1 MMPRLLRYAIVGVAA
16 TAAHYALL
24 VVAVEVGHW
33 PAWLASGAGAVF
45 GAQVAWLG
53 NRAFT
58 FAHRGALGAS
68 WWRFQIAAALGAA
81 AGMAIVAATVALG
94 VHYLVGQVVATVAVM
109 LGTYAINARWTFAAR
124 PGPG

>member
-1 MMPRLLRYAIVGVAA
+1 MPRLLRYAIVGAAA

-24 VVAVEVGHW
+24 VAAVEAGHW

-81 AGMAIVAATVALG
+81 AGMAIVGAAVAFG
-94 VHYLVGQVVATVAVM
+94 AHYLVGQVIATTAVM
-109 LGTYAINARWTFAAR
+109 LGTYALNARWTFSAR
-124 PGPG
+124 PDRG

>member
-1 MMPRLLRYAIVGVAA
+1 MARLLRYAVVGAVA
-16 TAAHYALL
+16 TVAHYALL
-24 VVAVEVGHW
+24 VVAVEAGHW

-58 FAHRGALGAS
+58 FAHRGPLGSS

-81 AGMAIVAATVALG
+81 AGMAIVATTVALG
-94 VHYLVGQVVATVAVM
+94 AHYLVGQVIATVAVM
-109 LGTYAINARWTFAAR
+109 LGTYMLNARWAFSAR
-124 PGPG
+124 PDRG

>member
-1 MMPRLLRYAIVGVAA
+1 MSRLLRYAIVGAVA

-24 VVAVEVGHW
+24 VAAVEAGHW

-58 FAHRGALGAS
+58 FAHRGPLSAS

-81 AGMAIVAATVALG
+81 GGMAIVAAAVALG
-94 VHYLVGQVVATVAVM
+94 VHYLVGQIVATVAVM
-109 LGTYAINARWTFAAR
+109 LGTYALNARWTFSAR
-124 PGPG
+124 PDRG